1 MHPIYINFISNLI
14 LYMVNHSLQ
23 SQMSK
28 RNVNSR
34 KSEFYAAEVK
44 KQPRQATHMFTFL
57 CFKDC
62 KNDVNRSTMH
72 CLTNLMLQKC
82 VHTQIACFDLEN
94 AIWQLLWL
102 RCNFWEDGE
111 TTDQLYTPISVDI
124 CLKSAG

>member
-1 MHPIYINFISNLI
+1 
-14 LYMVNHSLQ
+14 MVNHSLQ

-44 KQPRQATHMFTFL
+44 KQPRQATNMFTFL

-72 CLTNLMLQKC
+72 CLTNLMLQKF
-82 VHTQIACFDLEN
+82 VHTQIACFDLEMQSDSYYGYGVTFGRMGK
-94 AIWQLLWL
+94 QLTNYILQFL
-102 RCNFWEDGE
+102 
-111 TTDQLYTPISVDI
+111 
-124 CLKSAG
+124 